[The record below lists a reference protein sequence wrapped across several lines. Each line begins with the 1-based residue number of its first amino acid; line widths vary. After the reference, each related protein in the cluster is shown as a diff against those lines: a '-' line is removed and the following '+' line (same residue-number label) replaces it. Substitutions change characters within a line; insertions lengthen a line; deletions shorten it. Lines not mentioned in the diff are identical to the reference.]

1 MNIEELLNGGR
12 GMLKRLVKKMV
23 MGYKADGESYLAFLK
38 RGGAEI
44 GENVRIFTP
53 SQTHIDDQALH
64 LLHIGSNVVLTGSV
78 TILTH
83 DYSSFVCMR
92 RFPERERAV
101 AAMRPVTIGDNV
113 FIGWGA
119 TILPGAIIGD
129 NTIIGAGAVVSG
141 VIEPDSVYAGN
152 PAKKLMTIDEF
163 YNRRIDRQVEEASRI
178 YVSYLSRFGKEPK
191 EECFYGYESIWNKS
205 KYSYCRWNSYSEFCS
220 FIKKKMEDK
229 EIK

>member
-92 RFPERERAV
+92 RFPE
-101 AAMRPVTIGDNV
+101 G
-113 FIGWGA
+113 
-119 TILPGAIIGD
+119 
-129 NTIIGAGAVVSG
+129 
-141 VIEPDSVYAGN
+141 SVQWQ
-152 PAKKLMTIDEF
+152 
-163 YNRRIDRQVEEASRI
+163 R
-178 YVSYLSRFGKEPK
+178 
-191 EECFYGYESIWNKS
+191 
-205 KYSYCRWNSYSEFCS
+205 
-220 FIKKKMEDK
+220 
-229 EIK
+229 